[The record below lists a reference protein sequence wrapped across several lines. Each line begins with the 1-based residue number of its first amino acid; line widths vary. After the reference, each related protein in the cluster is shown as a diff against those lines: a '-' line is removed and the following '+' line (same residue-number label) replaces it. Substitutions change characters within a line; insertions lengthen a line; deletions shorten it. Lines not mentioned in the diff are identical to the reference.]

1 MESLTRWTETPFN
14 GISYTIVISFIQRCI
29 YLEEQQ
35 ICLQAVPWLKLEA
48 EAIPEIFFF
57 PQMGRE
63 TQRKEEA
70 GKGGRGKTQKKERL
84 KCGGERQCAV

>member
-1 MESLTRWTETPFN
+1 MFMESLTRWTETPFN

-57 PQMGRE
+57 SPDGKRDTEKGRGRE
-63 TQRKEEA
+63 GRERKDPEKREA
-70 GKGGRGKTQKKERL
+70 Q
-84 KCGGERQCAV
+84 VWW